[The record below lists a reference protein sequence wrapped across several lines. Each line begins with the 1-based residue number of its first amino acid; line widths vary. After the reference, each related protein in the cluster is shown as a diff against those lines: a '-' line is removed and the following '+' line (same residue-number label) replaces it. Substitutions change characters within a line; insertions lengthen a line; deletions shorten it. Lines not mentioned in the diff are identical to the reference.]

1 MINNTHRNVLFDKQT
16 LNFVIEL
23 IEVLLKVKLKLG
35 AWKYKFSVGLDREY
49 L

>member
-23 IEVLLKVKLKLG
+23 IEVLKVKLKLG

>member
-16 LNFVIEL
+16 WNFVIEL
-23 IEVLLKVKLKLG
+23 IEVLLKVKLKLD

>member
-23 IEVLLKVKLKLG
+23 IEVLKVKLKLG
-35 AWKYKFSVGLDREY
+35 A
-49 L
+49 